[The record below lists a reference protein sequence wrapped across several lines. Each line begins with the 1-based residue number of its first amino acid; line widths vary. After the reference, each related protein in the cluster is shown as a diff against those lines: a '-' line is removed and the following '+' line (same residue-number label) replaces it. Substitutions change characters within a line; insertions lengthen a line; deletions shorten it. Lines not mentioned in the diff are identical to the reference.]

1 MHELSRARQ
10 ILNEGSFAR
19 DALKQVADDAN
30 KRRRES
36 ASYESAHVKAF
47 AALCWAMTS
56 EQGVAELRRMADEH
70 MQKGLEA
77 EARSLRDQA
86 DAIEE
91 ELS

>member
-19 DALKQVADDAN
+19 DALRQVADDAG

-56 EQGVAELRRMADEH
+56 EQGIATLRTLADGH
-70 MQKGLEA
+70 MQQKLEA
-77 EARSLRDQA
+77 EAQSLREQA
-86 DAIEE
+86 EAIEE